1 MSYPHKKEKPL
12 SDDLQQIA
20 DLLRDRR
27 PTLERQAPQT
37 LDSLAVQRVRR
48 RVMSTAERPAS
59 RHSRSFISPR
69 LTTLL
74 TAGFLTLGTGET
86 LALAGGNGDSSDRSS
101 ASFNQYRTECPAGS
115 VLVNSECHN
124 PNEQPATTASTNP
137 PSTTPPPA
145 VTTGTAPSSPPSK
158 RSKVSHGHKGTK
170 TGDGGK
176 AHKGGRAGKRDS
188 RRKSSRSRKRRHNRK
203 STHNK

>member
-27 PTLERQAPQT
+27 PTLEPQSPQT

-48 RVMSTAERPAS
+48 RVMSSAGRPSS
-59 RHSRSFISPR
+59 RHVRAFMKPR

-101 ASFNQYRTECPAGS
+101 ASFNQYRTECPAGF
-115 VLVNSECHN
+115 VLIGSSECHN
-124 PNEQPATTASTNP
+124 PNEQPATTAG
-137 PSTTPPPA
+137 TTPQSTAPA
-145 VTTGTAPSSPPSK
+145 PASTGTGLSSSP
-158 RSKVSHGHKGTK
+158 SKVSHTHKSPKTGGGGKDHKGS
-170 TGDGGK
+170 
-176 AHKGGRAGKRDS
+176 RAGKRGNG
-188 RRKSSRSRKRRHNRK
+188 RKGSHSRKRRHSRK

>member
-27 PTLERQAPQT
+27 PTLEQQSPET

-48 RVMSTAERPAS
+48 RVMSTADRRAS
-59 RHSRSFISPR
+59 RHVRSFMKPR

-86 LALAGGNGDSSDRSS
+86 LALAGGNGDSNDPSS
-101 ASFNQYRTECPAGS
+101 ASFNQYRTECPAGF
-115 VLVNSECHN
+115 VLVGNSECHN
-124 PNEQPATTASTNP
+124 PNEQPATTASTPP
-137 PSTTPPPA
+137 PSAPPPPA
-145 VTTGTAPSSPPSK
+145 AAATTGSPPSK
-158 RSKVSHGHKGTK
+158 VSPTHNGAK
-170 TGDGGK
+170 TGDAGK
-176 AHKGGRAGKRDS
+176 GRKGGRSGKRANG
-188 RRKSSRSRKRRHNRK
+188 RKGSHSRKRHHSRK
-203 STHNK
+203 PTHHK